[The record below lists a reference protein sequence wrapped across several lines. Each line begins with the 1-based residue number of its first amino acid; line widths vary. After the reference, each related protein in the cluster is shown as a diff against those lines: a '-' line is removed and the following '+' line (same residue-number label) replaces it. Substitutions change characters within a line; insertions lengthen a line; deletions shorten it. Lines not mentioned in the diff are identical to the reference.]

1 MRRISRT
8 MLMIGMIFAYVSIGV
23 CLLAAISFI
32 ITGSLPVMQDV
43 WHKVAEEAKM
53 ENPDAF
59 AIIMTSMLIT
69 SGVVLIF
76 VAGLSIPTAI
86 VAKKAR
92 ATEEPTNG
100 ILIANIVLGFVCG
113 TYFSV
118 AGGILGIIAN
128 KRIERNRR
136 RAGVIDAK

>member
-8 MLMIGMIFAYVSIGV
+8 MLMVGMVFAFISIGV
-23 CLLAAISFI
+23 CLLAAIGFI
-32 ITGSLPVMQDV
+32 VTACIPAMQDV
-43 WHKVAEEAKM
+43 WLKIAEEAHM
-53 ENPDAF
+53 ESPEAF
-59 AIIMTSMLIT
+59 AIFMTSMLIT
-69 SGVVLIF
+69 FGVVMIF
-76 VAGLSIPTAI
+76 IAGLSIPTAV

-92 ATEEPTNG
+92 SQEEPSNG

-118 AGGILGIIAN
+118 AGGILGFIAN

-136 RAGVIDAK
+136 RENIIDAK

>member
-8 MLMIGMIFAYVSIGV
+8 MLMVGMVFAFISIGV
-23 CLLAAISFI
+23 CLLAAIGFI
-32 ITGSLPVMQDV
+32 VTACLPVMQDV
-43 WHKVAEEAKM
+43 WLKIAEEAHM
-53 ENPDAF
+53 ESPEAF
-59 AIIMTSMLIT
+59 AIFMTSMLIT
-69 SGVVLIF
+69 FGVVMIF
-76 VAGLSIPTAI
+76 IAGLSIPTAV

-92 ATEEPTNG
+92 SQEEPSNG

-118 AGGILGIIAN
+118 AGGILGFIAN

-136 RAGVIDAK
+136 RENIIDAK

>member
-8 MLMIGMIFAYVSIGV
+8 MLMVGMVFAFISIGV
-23 CLLAAISFI
+23 CLLAAIGFI
-32 ITGSLPVMQDV
+32 VTACIPAMQDV
-43 WHKVAEEAKM
+43 WLKIAEEAHM
-53 ENPDAF
+53 ESPDAF
-59 AIIMTSMLIT
+59 AIFMTSMLIT
-69 SGVVLIF
+69 FGVVMIF
-76 VAGLSIPTAI
+76 IAGLSIPTAV

-92 ATEEPTNG
+92 SQEEPSNG

-118 AGGILGIIAN
+118 AGGILGFIAN

-136 RAGVIDAK
+136 RENIIDAK